1 MNLTESCQAPVTPP
15 SASQLDSPSQTSSF
29 QSCVSNFF
37 WTPQNIFGLWCKYP
51 SEVGPTHDPEE
62 NLTLDDMADHGEPK
76 VKANIDFGLYPNKN
90 LYLLGNWYWSHS
102 AQKSKEIFQE
112 LISIVGQPDFKPNDV
127 TNMPWNKMDTELG
140 TNHFDDNDPKWICED
155 TSWYRT
161 PISTSVPFHSRT
173 NNHGIKEF
181 LLVISTTAP

>member
-1 MNLTESCQAPVTPP
+1 MTESCQAPVTPP

-102 AQKSKEIFQE
+102 AQKSKENFQE

-173 NNHGIKEF
+173 NNYGIKEF